1 MVLGWHIF
9 CLLMAFMTAYKMV
22 QQLKDVGNICIF
34 IFWNQNENAGYGL
47 DEGLEGAGRY
57 GVAEEVRGVRGLS
70 GDG

>member
-1 MVLGWHIF
+1 MVLGWHI
-9 CLLMAFMTAYKMV
+9 LSVNGIYDSYKMV

-34 IFWNQNENAGYGL
+34 ILWNQNENAGYGL

-70 GDG
+70 GGG

>member
-1 MVLGWHIF
+1 
-9 CLLMAFMTAYKMV
+9 MTAYKMV

-70 GDG
+70 GGG

>member
-1 MVLGWHIF
+1 
-9 CLLMAFMTAYKMV
+9 MV

-34 IFWNQNENAGYGL
+34 ILWNQNENAGYGL
-47 DEGLEGAGRY
+47 EEGLEGAGRY